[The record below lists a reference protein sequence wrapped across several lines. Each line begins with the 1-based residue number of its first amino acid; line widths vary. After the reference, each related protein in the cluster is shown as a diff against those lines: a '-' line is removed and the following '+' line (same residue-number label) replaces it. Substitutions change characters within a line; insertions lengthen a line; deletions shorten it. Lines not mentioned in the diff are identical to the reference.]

1 MSRGM
6 WILAALF
13 AVMVIAMIYQE
24 QAGGIDRPWMKCKE
38 SLFQQMFSDQCT
50 PAGGQ
55 GASGLPP
62 VESPAPDPSDR
73 PVGEIKRN

>member
-6 WILAALF
+6 WILAALI
-13 AVMVIAMIYQE
+13 AAMVIAMVYQE
-24 QAGGIDRPWMKCKE
+24 QAGGIDRPWTKCKE

-50 PAGGQ
+50 PTAGS
-55 GASGLPP
+55 AAPGLPRI
-62 VESPAPDPSDR
+62 EAPAPDPSDR